1 MYVHV
6 CLRYIITR
14 GVLPDAGSLLEE
26 QDHIRLKRCIFS
38 AQCTNLPPVVTHN
51 VVDENDHM
59 LSLIRKVKLFNN
71 EDDRVKVCTTCH
83 VFLWYSFV
91 DFEFTSNNY

>member
-1 MYVHV
+1 MYA
-6 CLRYIITR
+6 CLRYITALR
-14 GVLPDAGSLLEE
+14 GVLPDAGSLLQE

-51 VVDENDHM
+51 VVDENDHV

-71 EDDRVKVCTTCH
+71 EDDRVKVYTAFH
-83 VFLWYSFV
+83 VRILNLQVIIGFL
-91 DFEFTSNNY
+91 